1 MESHS
6 HADDIITLPSDSQ
19 SGTPATSAAPLFV
32 ECPGNCKRRVALDSV
47 KLASDGRSRA
57 IWTCSSCSQIQ
68 KKQIKFRWYNL
79 VCVQCTHTDG
89 KTCLIDSCARN
100 CPTKRALEKKKDL
113 VRGSKPDGVS
123 KHVFKYKNKIYQS
136 VTNFCITYER
146 LKNADSESRADVM
159 NTDFPTSAYL
169 VVPGHSSKNYMQIP
183 ENWKNGARDLSDLEG
198 AAYILEQK
206 TTPTGPHLLLVCQK
220 ELRRKAESA
229 LSSEKQKKR
238 PITNW
243 RCKRPGSAKSHIP
256 RKRPAQELDGKQ
268 SSTSMPGTIANANNL
283 VTTSEST
290 SVNNDSN
297 L

>member
-1 MESHS
+1 M
-6 HADDIITLPSDSQ
+6 
-19 SGTPATSAAPLFV
+19 
-32 ECPGNCKRRVALDSV
+32 
-47 KLASDGRSRA
+47 
-57 IWTCSSCSQIQ
+57 
-68 KKQIKFRWYNL
+68 
-79 VCVQCTHTDG
+79 CVQCTHTDG

-123 KHVFKYKNKIYQS
+123 KHVFKYKNKIYQG

-169 VVPGHSSKNYMQIP
+169 VVPGHSSKKYMQIP